1 MVFIRCRTKNA
12 SAVCWMPNA
21 GYEKAK
27 ESIDASLK
35 RLQSDYIDLPFLRNH

>member
-1 MVFIRCRTKNA
+1 MAFIRYRTKNV
-12 SAVCWMPNA
+12 SAVCWISNA